1 MASSSREQAIQKPEG
16 SDGLILEAWAQG
28 FMVGALLIMA
38 AITVSNMRRGVLLH
52 KLILI
57 ELIFGMPH
65 GTFIF
70 PRPPYYGW
78 YLSVTAIFLNISWV
92 MHNIIAWIKNKP
104 FLSKRVSY
112 FYIGT
117 VLLSIP
123 YWIVEIYANFTFFN
137 NKNDVFTHTRPFE
150 AIFRD
155 PWWLFT
161 VCNLFWNIVRRYE
174 FGLVELIRVSPR
186 FGVLL
191 ASMLMSLCFIIIDI
205 CSVTGA
211 LKSSLPQGINPFWK
225 LAFIFKCL
233 TDTIILDDFKT
244 ALDKLKEYRLQRMN
258 SLPFSVGSDSEQPH
272 PRPRSTRLMSASAPY
287 NESKGVTDTEKRLP
301 RSPFGRHRE
310 RSDSTRNNSGSP
322 RGRNDQGQD
331 DFGHIDL
338 EMQYWATHDSKRSV
352 PHERPYG

>member
-1 MASSSREQAIQKPEG
+1 
-16 SDGLILEAWAQG
+16 
-28 FMVGALLIMA
+28 MA

-70 PRPPYYGW
+70 PKPPAYGW
-78 YLSVTAIFLNISWV
+78 YLSVTAIFLNTSWV

-123 YWIVEIYANFTFFN
+123 YWILEIYANFTFFN
-137 NKNDVFTHTRPFE
+137 NINNLFHYTRPYE

-155 PWWLFT
+155 PWWIFT

-174 FGLVELIRVSPR
+174 FSLIELIRVSPR

-191 ASMLMSLCFIIIDI
+191 ASMIMSVGFIIVDI

-211 LKSSLPQGINPFWK
+211 LSSSLPQGINPFWK

-244 ALDKLKEYRLQRMN
+244 ALDKLKEYRLHRMN
-258 SLPFSVGSDSEQPH
+258 SLPFSHGSDNEQNANGQAY
-272 PRPRSTRLMSASAPY
+272 RSRIGSRTVTAPY
-287 NESKGVTDTEKRLP
+287 NESKGVTETEKNLP
-301 RSPFGRHRE
+301 RGTMPNQRRD
-310 RSDSTRNNSGSP
+310 RNDSTRDNSTGSK
-322 RGRNDQGQD
+322 NDQGQN
-331 DFGHIDL
+331 DFSHIDL
-338 EMQYWATHDSKRSV
+338 EMQYWATHDSGRGFQ
-352 PHERPYG
+352 PARPYG

>member
-1 MASSSREQAIQKPEG
+1 M
-16 SDGLILEAWAQG
+16 
-28 FMVGALLIMA
+28 IMA
-38 AITVSNMRRGVLLH
+38 AITISNMRRGVLLH

-70 PRPPYYGW
+70 PKPPAYGW

-117 VLLSIP
+117 VILSIP
-123 YWIVEIYANFTFFN
+123 YWVLEIYANFTFFN
-137 NKNDVFTHTRPFE
+137 NINDLFHYTRPYE

-155 PWWLFT
+155 PWWIFT
-161 VCNLFWNIVRRYE
+161 TCSLFWNIIRRYE
-174 FGLVELIRVSPR
+174 FSLIELVRVSPR

-191 ASMLMSLCFIIIDI
+191 VSMLMSLGFIIIDI
-205 CSVTGA
+205 CSVTGK
-211 LKSSLPQGINPFWK
+211 LSSSLPQGINPFWK

-258 SLPFSVGSDSEQPH
+258 SLPFSVGSDSEQAH
-272 PRPRSTRLMSASAPY
+272 HRPRMSRTVTAPY
-287 NESKGVTDTEKRLP
+287 NESKGITETEKAIIHN
-301 RSPFGRHRE
+301 PFRRHHE
-310 RSDSTRNNSGSP
+310 RNDSTRNNSQSDG
-322 RGRNDQGQD
+322 GTNDQGQH
-331 DFGHIDL
+331 DFNHIDL
-338 EMQYWATHDSKRSV
+338 EMQYWATHEAKRDH
-352 PHERPYG
+352 PTRPYG